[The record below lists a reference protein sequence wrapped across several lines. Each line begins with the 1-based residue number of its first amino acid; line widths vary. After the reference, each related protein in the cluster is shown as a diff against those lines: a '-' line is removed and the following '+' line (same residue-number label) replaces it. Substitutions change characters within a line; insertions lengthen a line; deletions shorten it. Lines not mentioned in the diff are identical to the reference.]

1 MLDKNIEKIA
11 TINQYLIKHKEEFN
25 KNIGGI
31 IKEFRSSKDISIEVF
46 SSMISTSSSYVCQIE
61 QGNNGLSLM
70 KFILICNA
78 LKEKP
83 NHFLDNFLYYD
94 DDNED
99 LLFKELQKDK
109 NISKSLINYM
119 KNKY

>member
-1 MLDKNIEKIA
+1 
-11 TINQYLIKHKEEFN
+11 
-25 KNIGGI
+25 
-31 IKEFRSSKDISIEVF
+31 
-46 SSMISTSSSYVCQIE
+46 
-61 QGNNGLSLM
+61 M
-70 KFILICNA
+70 KFIFICNA
-78 LKEKP
+78 LKQKP